1 MRSESWL
8 RNWGIIVLLQL
19 LSFFFI
25 VFPILV
31 GTYAIEP
38 ILVGIISELAIF
50 LVVIFGKRRLWF
62 FIGWDIQLFTA
73 VLLSVLFNFRS
84 TFQISKDPSPMT
96 IGLFVFILV
105 FIEIIVVVFLL
116 FKEKA
121 IRKILA
127 VCAFSTAIIV
137 ILIV

>member
-38 ILVGIISELAIF
+38 ILVGIISELAI
-50 LVVIFGKRRLWF
+50 
-62 FIGWDIQLFTA
+62 
-73 VLLSVLFNFRS
+73 
-84 TFQISKDPSPMT
+84 
-96 IGLFVFILV
+96 
-105 FIEIIVVVFLL
+105 
-116 FKEKA
+116 
-121 IRKILA
+121 
-127 VCAFSTAIIV
+127 
-137 ILIV
+137 